1 MLDSVTPVAD
11 IAETYDVT
19 TQRVEYR
26 VKTTGAQ
33 TCTEIVLD
41 FRADKSEQRTSV
53 EPEPCATWKRVKAGG
68 CSKEKNCS

>member
-41 FRADKSEQRTSV
+41 FRVDKSEQRTSV
-53 EPEPCATWKRVKAGG
+53 EPKALSLVQRGNG
-68 CSKEKNCS
+68 